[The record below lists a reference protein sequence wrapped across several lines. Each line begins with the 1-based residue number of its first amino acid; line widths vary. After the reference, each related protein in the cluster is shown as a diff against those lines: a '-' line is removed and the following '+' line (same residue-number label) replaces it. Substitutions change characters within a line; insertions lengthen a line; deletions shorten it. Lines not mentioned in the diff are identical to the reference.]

1 MDGRMDGWMDGW
13 PEGIDGYIDRW
24 MDRDK
29 ERKTFCKL
37 NQKRRRVEVGR
48 RARERKGKT
57 V

>member
-1 MDGRMDGWMDGW
+1 MDGQMDGW

-48 RARERKGKT
+48 REREKA
-57 V
+57 